1 MTGVFLMG
9 ECRMCDQLNA
19 ASPFVGFAQSPNVV
33 QLLQSNPW
41 LIVVG
46 LALLIPIVGII
57 FGTITDYLR
66 RTRIS
71 EIEAALKR
79 DMLDRGMTPEQIKM
93 VVEASSTNKSKHMH
107 GGCG

>member
-1 MTGVFLMG
+1 MF
-9 ECRMCDQLNA
+9 DNLNDLSRFFCLA
-19 ASPFVGFAQSPNVV
+19 QVASENEWSVV
-33 QLLQSNPW
+33 QLLSHNPW

-46 LALLIPIVGII
+46 LAMLIPIIGIV

-66 RTRIS
+66 KTRVV

-93 VVEASSTNKSKHMH
+93 VVEASSTPNPKNKH
-107 GGCG
+107 GNCC